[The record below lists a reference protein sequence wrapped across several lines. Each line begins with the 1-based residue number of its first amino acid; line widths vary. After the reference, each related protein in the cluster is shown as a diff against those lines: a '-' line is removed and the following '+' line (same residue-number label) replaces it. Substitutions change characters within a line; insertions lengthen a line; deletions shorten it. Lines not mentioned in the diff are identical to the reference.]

1 MQHEEQPIA
10 IMVPAWHE
18 YDVIAAMIEDMV
30 RVLDYRNYIVFV
42 GTYQNDPQTI
52 AEVERMR
59 RRYKQLRRVEVPHDG
74 PTCKADCL
82 NWVIQAIF
90 RSRAGS
96 RHRVCRR
103 RAARQ

>member
-1 MQHEEQPIA
+1 
-10 IMVPAWHE
+10 MVPAWQE

-42 GTYQNDPQTI
+42 GTYQNDPATI

-59 RRYKQLRRVEVPHDG
+59 HRYKQLHRVEVPHDG

-82 NWVIQAIF
+82 NWVVQAILHVT
-90 RSRAGS
+90 SA
-96 RHRVCRR
+96 R
-103 RAARQ
+103 RASSLRASCCTTARMCCIRSS